1 MIYGTS
7 TSSFPDDGYGAST
20 DNPPSAYEIIDQ
32 HLKSSDEDAIWD
44 SWVEFYK
51 EIASRYFNT
60 EEWDDYW
67 WDAWIDKLKE
77 LI

>member
-7 TSSFPDDGYGAST
+7 TSSFPDDGYGANT